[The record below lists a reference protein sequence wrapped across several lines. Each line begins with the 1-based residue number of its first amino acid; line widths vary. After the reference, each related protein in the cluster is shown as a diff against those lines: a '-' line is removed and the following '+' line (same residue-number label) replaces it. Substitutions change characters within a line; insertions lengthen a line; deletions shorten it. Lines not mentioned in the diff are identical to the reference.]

1 MVKKKGKTI
10 SQITLNDSEKARISE
25 AAHDYV
31 DELHNKMVYINE
43 ERRNQVLAFIDDIY
57 NEAVAK
63 FESSLQKVQD

>member
-1 MVKKKGKTI
+1 M
-10 SQITLNDSEKARISE
+10 NDSEKARISE

-43 ERRNQVLAFIDDIY
+43 EKRNQVLAYIDDIY